1 MSASDIFYLELQKL
15 RSIYAS
21 NNTAQLGHRQPSEG
35 VSTRADQRLVQA

>member
-21 NNTAQLGHRQPSEG
+21 NNTAHGHHNTMKG
-35 VSTRADQRLVQA
+35 C